1 MQATLQGGLS
11 GKARLNRH
19 RNRVHRMHA
28 QQMLEEY
35 YDEEAG
41 DAPERPIPLR
51 GRAEFLPTIDR
62 WTQEDSAFEGVAVE
76 SGSQLELTLTVDE
89 ETKASQPQQR
99 VVVVHAESTQSEVV
113 TPRRELETV
122 EPVPALQ
129 DVETTADADESARPP
144 LKVIPAPYWARP
156 RASFQPQGGR
166 KVDPVFDLRRF
177 GYGCALGSAAAAAIL
192 FVVSVVIH

>member
-1 MQATLQGGLS
+1 MQATIHGGLS
-11 GKARLNRH
+11 GKARVNRH
-19 RNRVHRMHA
+19 RNRIHRMHA

-41 DAPERPIPLR
+41 EAPERLIPLR
-51 GRAEFLPTIDR
+51 GRAEFLPTVDR
-62 WTQEDSAFEGVAVE
+62 WTQEDAGLE
-76 SGSQLELTLTVDE
+76 SGSQLELVLTVEQELEVPQPRQEVEDVQQP
-89 ETKASQPQQR
+89 AS
-99 VVVVHAESTQSEVV
+99 VQSEVDQQV
-113 TPRRELETV
+113 QAEQ
-122 EPVPALQ
+122 PV
-129 DVETTADADESARPP
+129 RPP

-166 KVDPVFDLRRF
+166 QVDRPFDLRRF

>member
-1 MQATLQGGLS
+1 MQATLHGGLS

-35 YDEEAG
+35 YDDEAG
-41 DAPERPIPLR
+41 EAPERPIPLR

-62 WTQEDSAFEGVAVE
+62 WTQEDAAIEDTALE
-76 SGSQLELTLTVDE
+76 SGSQLELKLSVE
-89 ETKASQPQQR
+89 EK
-99 VVVVHAESTQSEVV
+99 V
-113 TPRRELETV
+113 
-122 EPVPALQ
+122 
-129 DVETTADADESARPP
+129 ESAEPQCEAAVAEEGP
-144 LKVIPAPYWARP
+144 LSEGVDQQAEAQLPIRSPVKIIPSPYWARP

-166 KVDPVFDLRRF
+166 KLDRPFDLRRF

-192 FVVSVVIH
+192 FVVSVMIH